1 MKTFDFNNPEN
12 WHFSALVYLYS
23 PASEDYAEV
32 VGYLMEDVEEAN
44 NAYGSPMWGW
54 EDARDNCTDDSR
66 FDHKGTCD
74 HCGAHFHYG
83 AAYMNDEGEFAIV
96 GNVCASNKLN
106 LTAHEYAAKKM
117 KAAVKAAKSK
127 VAGDKVIA
135 ALLPNRRA
143 VLETDHYIV
152 ANIKSALRKW
162 HSLSLKQWALVKKI
176 ARDQAAQAEAKANE
190 PDPVAIPTELT
201 AGRHTIS
208 GVLLGT
214 KSEETPYGWSTKMLV
229 LDDRGFKLWGTL
241 PSAISGIDKG
251 DRLTFD
257 AAVQVSDKD
266 ECFGFIKRPTK
277 AQFESTNTEETS

>member
-32 VGYLMEDVEEAN
+32 VGYLMEDVEEVN

-54 EDARDNCTDDSR
+54 EDARDNCSKDSR
-66 FDHKGTCD
+66 FDNKGTCD

-117 KAAVKAAKSK
+117 KAAVKAAKSR

-152 ANIKSALRKW
+152 ASIKGNLRKW

-176 ARDQAAQAEAKANE
+176 AADTKAREEAAANE
-190 PDPVAIPTELT
+190 PDPVAIPFELLD
-201 AGRHTIS
+201 GRHTIS

-214 KSEETPYGWSTKMLV
+214 KSVDNGYNWVTKMLV
-229 LDDRGFKLWGTL
+229 LDDRGFKIWGSL
-241 PSAISGIDKG
+241 PSSIHEIEKG
-251 DRLTFD
+251 DRITFD
-257 AAVQVSDKD
+257 ATVQVSDKD
-266 ECFGFIKRPTK
+266 ECFGFIKRPSK
-277 AQFESTNTEETS
+277 ATFESTNTEEAA